1 MSPQQPLPPN
11 EVDARRKR
19 ARRMALWIAGIAV
32 VVYIGFIV
40 MVGASK

>member
-19 ARRMALWIAGIAV
+19 ARRLALWIAGIAV

>member
-1 MSPQQPLPPN
+1 MNPQLPLPPN
-11 EVDARRKR
+11 DVDARRKR

-32 VVYIGFIV
+32 VVYVGFIV

>member
-1 MSPQQPLPPN
+1 MTPQHPLPPN